1 MQRRRHATSPTCN
14 VADTSR
20 RYAPNIFVNR
30 KEELAQLES
39 WWNRPGGALGV
50 VWGRRRV
57 GKTALIQ
64 HFAGELP
71 ALFHTGGGRPAKAEL
86 AALSRAAE
94 PLLGDAARDLAA
106 RPFVDWDDAIESVA
120 ATARDRPLLLVL
132 DEWPALT
139 ETSPELPALLRAAW
153 DRLRSRTKLKI
164 LLCGSAVRT
173 MEAMQEERAPLYGRL
188 DLALLLHPFRPHE
201 AAELLPALRPAERA
215 LVWGLVGGMPL
226 YLRWWDQRASVRVNL
241 SRLACTPG
249 GQLLTEGQLV
259 LATEAEGGELARQV
273 LYAIATGRTRF
284 NEIEQ
289 VVRADP
295 GRTLERLVSLRL
307 VERLVPVTE
316 DPRRTRRRVYR
327 IADNFLAFWLGVLD
341 RYRPEIERGLGQSIL
356 PVLLRSLDDHMGAPW
371 EAAFRDHLRRLAA
384 AGELG
389 EGIVAV
395 GPFWTSA
402 EDPTE
407 IDAVALAGRG
417 REAVL
422 LGEAKW
428 AKRVNGQRL
437 RAELERKAGALP
449 RPSAEPRYAV
459 CARERVDHSEDTL
472 PITAADIF

>member
-1 MQRRRHATSPTCN
+1 M
-14 VADTSR
+14 
-20 RYAPNIFVNR
+20 FVNR
-30 KEELAQLES
+30 QAELGQLEA
-39 WWNRPGGALGV
+39 WWRGQEAALGV

-64 HFAGELP
+64 HFAADRP
-71 ALFHTGGGRPAKAEL
+71 TIFHTGGGRPANAEL
-86 AALSRAAE
+86 AALARAAS
-94 PLLGDAARDLAA
+94 PLLSGGVRNLDA
-106 RPFVDWDDAIESVA
+106 RPFVDWDDALETLALA
-120 ATARDRPLLLVL
+120 AADRPALLVL
-132 DEWPALT
+132 DEFPALI
-139 ETSPELPALLRAAW
+139 EISPELPSLIRAAW
-153 DRLRSRTKLKI
+153 DRLRSRTKLKL

-188 DLALLLHPFRPHE
+188 DLSLLLHPFRPHE
-201 AAELLPALRPAERA
+201 AAQMLPKLRPAQRA

-226 YLRWWDQRASVRVNL
+226 YLRWWDQSASPRSNL
-241 SRLACTPG
+241 ARLACTPG

-259 LATEAEGGELARQV
+259 LATERDGGELARLV

-289 VVRADP
+289 AVRADP
-295 GRTLERLVSLRL
+295 GRTLDRLVALRL
-307 VERLVPVTE
+307 VERVVPVTE

-356 PVLLRSLDDHMGAPW
+356 PVLLSSLDDHMGGPW
-371 EAAFRDHLRRLAA
+371 EEAFRNHLRRMAA

-389 EGIVAV
+389 DDLVAI

-402 EDPTE
+402 EDPAE

-428 AKRVNGQRL
+428 AKRVNAARL
-437 RAELERKAGALP
+437 RTELERKAPSLP
-449 RPSAEPRYAV
+449 RLAPEPRYAV
-459 CARERVDHSEDTL
+459 CARERVDAAGDVL
-472 PITAADIF
+472 AVTAEDIF